1 MLGAKV
7 RSRGGGSW
15 LRARGASLLR
25 AVVLTF
31 VTWAAPAFAQ
41 KGAPTQASDTTE
53 QAVTPPELQQFVE
66 AEYPQAAAE
75 QGLEADVDL
84 VLEIDAEGHVTSAEV
99 TEPRGHGFDEAA
111 RAAALRFRFTPARR
125 GDRAIAA
132 KILYRYSFHLDEKPA
147 PDQPP
152 PQASLRGR
160 LQIAD
165 GTLALA
171 GARVV
176 VQPAKGPPRELITD
190 QEGRFIFDELGPG
203 RYRVTVSAEGYEPYS
218 VTESLGPNE
227 EVEVRYRL
235 VPVVDD
241 EGATTIVVR
250 GERPMREVTRRTVTR
265 REMSRVPG
273 TSGDA
278 LRSLQNLPGVARP
291 PSLSGVLVVRG
302 TGQNSTPVFVEGM
315 FLPNVYHLG
324 GLSSV
329 IPTELMEEINFYP
342 GNYSVRFGRGLG
354 GIVDVTLRQTR
365 NDGEY
370 HGLFQLDL
378 IDARAML
385 EGPIPAADGWNF
397 VGGLRRSHV
406 DAWLVPLVENED
418 TTISA
423 APVYYD
429 YQLLADKR
437 LSKTSYLRIGLLG
450 YDDRLRIISRL
461 GAEGGELDSTDNITG
476 LGTVYTNQLSDDL
489 FLEVNLTAA
498 RLDQHFQLSTI
509 LFDTIAYGSVGRAE
523 LSYKMWPNATFVSG
537 VDLLFAPYHTQA
549 RIPED
554 PGPSAPD
561 IGSFVTTPSREVD
574 QRSMFLQPAVFAEMQ
589 MQPNRRTQVVTGARF
604 DYSYSI
610 DDFNVSPRLNAR
622 YELIPEFP
630 KTTLKGGS
638 GYFFQPPT
646 FDVALFKR
654 DDTKLRAMRSW
665 QNSLGVEQE
674 LSQQVELSVE
684 GFYNVLDD
692 LISRG
697 PDAEGILRYNNEGEG
712 RVYGAEFML
721 RYKADERF
729 FGWLAYTLSRS
740 ERKWADG
747 EPTVVFGLDQTHILT
762 ILGSYVLGGGWELGA
777 RFRYVSGNPYTP
789 CEGGIYSS
797 TSTSYLCVNGPTNS
811 QRLAAFHQLDI
822 RVDKT
827 WAFESWKLGAYL
839 DLINAYN
846 RSNPDFIDYNYNYT
860 EQRARSAS
868 LPIIPSLGVRGEF

>member
-1 MLGAKV
+1 MRVLMT
-7 RSRGGGSW
+7 
-15 LRARGASLLR
+15 
-25 AVVLTF
+25 AVLALA
-31 VTWAAPAFAQ
+31 TWAPPVFAQ
-41 KGAPTQASDTTE
+41 GGAATQASDPTA
-53 QAVTPPELQQFVE
+53 QAVTPPELEQFVE
-66 AEYPQAAAE
+66 AKYPPAAVE

-84 VLEIDAEGHVTSAEV
+84 LLEIDAEGHVTSAEV

-111 RAAALRFRFTPARR
+111 RAAALQFRFTPAHR
-125 GDRAIAA
+125 GDRSVAA
-132 KILYRYSFHLDEKPA
+132 KILYRYSFHLDERVA

-152 PQASLRGR
+152 PVASLRGQ
-160 LQIAD
+160 LQIAE
-165 GTLALA
+165 GKLPLA

-176 VQPAKGPPRELITD
+176 VQPAKGPSREIVSD
-190 QEGRFIFDELGPG
+190 QEGRFVLEGLKPG
-203 RYRVTVSAEGYEPYS
+203 RYRVTISAEGYESYS
-218 VTESLGPNE
+218 VTESLGANE

-235 VPVVDD
+235 VPIVDD
-241 EGATTIVVR
+241 EGVTTIVVH
-250 GERPMREVTRRTVTR
+250 GERPAREVTRRTVTR

-329 IPTELMEEINFYP
+329 IPTELMEEIDFYP

-354 GIVDVTLRQTR
+354 GIVDVSLRQTR

-385 EGPIPAADGWNF
+385 EGPVPAADGWNF
-397 VGGLRRSHV
+397 VGGIRRSHV
-406 DAWLVPLVENED
+406 DAWLVPLIENEE

-437 LSKTSYLRIGLLG
+437 LSRTSYLRVGLLG
-450 YDDRLRIISRL
+450 YDDRLRIISRV
-461 GAEGGELDSTDNITG
+461 GATGGELESTDNITG
-476 LGTVYTNQLSDDL
+476 IGTVYTNQLSDDL
-489 FLEVNLTAA
+489 FLDVNLTVA

-509 LFDTIAYGSVGRAE
+509 LFDTIAYGTVGRAE

-561 IGSFVTTPSREVD
+561 IGSFVTTPSREID
-574 QRSMFLQPAVFAEMQ
+574 QRSMFLQPALFAEMQ

-604 DYSYSI
+604 DYTYSI
-610 DDFNVSPRLNAR
+610 DRFDVSPRLNAR
-622 YELIPEFP
+622 YDVVPGFP
-630 KTTLKGGS
+630 RTTLKGGS
-638 GYFFQPPT
+638 GYFYQPPG

-654 DDTKLRAMRSW
+654 DDTELRSMRSW
-665 QNSLGVEQE
+665 QNSVGVEQD

-697 PDAEGILRYNNEGEG
+697 PDEEGVLRYNNDGEG

-721 RYKADERF
+721 RYKADPRF

-747 EPTVVFGLDQTHILT
+747 EPTELFGLDQTHILT
-762 ILGSYVLGGGWELGA
+762 LLGSYVLGRGWELGA

-797 TSTSYLCVNGPTNS
+797 TSTSYLCVNGATNS
-811 QRLAAFHQLDI
+811 RRLAAFHQLDI

-827 WAFESWKLGAYL
+827 WTFQSWKLGAYL

-846 RSNPDFIDYNYNYT
+846 RSNPDFIQYNYDYT
-860 EQRARSAS
+860 QQKAQSAS